1 MAYYI
6 VIKDK
11 DNYRKLDISNLKE
24 FTRISK
30 FKNGYSL
37 EELDLFTSKFNN
49 EVELKKCLY
58 ENNIINYDDILSDIS
73 IRIKNKDKLDKV
85 RYDFVYSDS
94 FKYLDIMYLKST
106 INILSN
112 DLVYLNKLLS
122 YYRNSSCNN
131 ENISKIRWILLGND
145 GYELNLHN
153 VINDFITR
161 EVFKINRDTGE
172 VSVKYR
178 SLHDLAM
185 FTYNYSNKRK
195 DNKVDLL
202 KLQKEILTGN
212 TKTKSKKLINQIEG
226 QMTFFK

>member
-11 DNYRKLDISNLKE
+11 DNYRKLDISNMKE

-49 EVELKKCLY
+49 EVELKRCLY

-94 FKYLDIMYLKST
+94 FKYLDIMYLKSS

-145 GYELNLHN
+145 GYELNLHKQYYHHS
-153 VINDFITR
+153 F
-161 EVFKINRDTGE
+161 
-172 VSVKYR
+172 
-178 SLHDLAM
+178 
-185 FTYNYSNKRK
+185 
-195 DNKVDLL
+195 
-202 KLQKEILTGN
+202 
-212 TKTKSKKLINQIEG
+212 
-226 QMTFFK
+226 

>member
-11 DNYRKLDISNLKE
+11 DNYRKLDISNMKE

-49 EVELKKCLY
+49 EVELKRCLY

-172 VSVKYR
+172 VSVKYK

-185 FTYNYSNKRK
+185 FTYNYSNKKK

-212 TKTKSKKLINQIEG
+212 TKSKKLINQIEG
-226 QMTFFK
+226 QMTFLK

>member
-11 DNYRKLDISNLKE
+11 DNYRKLDISNMKE

-49 EVELKKCLY
+49 EVELKRCLY

-172 VSVKYR
+172 VSVKYK

-185 FTYNYSNKRK
+185 FTYNYSNKKK

>member
-11 DNYRKLDISNLKE
+11 DNYRKLDISNMKE

-30 FKNGYSL
+30 FKSGYSL

-49 EVELKKCLY
+49 EVELKRCLY

-172 VSVKYR
+172 VSVKYK

-185 FTYNYSNKRK
+185 FTYNYSNKKK
-195 DNKVDLL
+195 DNKVNLL

>member
-11 DNYRKLDISNLKE
+11 DNYRKLDISNMKE

-49 EVELKKCLY
+49 EVELKRCLY

-172 VSVKYR
+172 VSVKYK

-185 FTYNYSNKRK
+185 FTYNYSNKKK
-195 DNKVDLL
+195 DNKVNLL

>member
-11 DNYRKLDISNLKE
+11 DNYRKLDISNMKE

-49 EVELKKCLY
+49 EVELKRCLY

-94 FKYLDIMYLKST
+94 FKYLDIMYLKSS

-172 VSVKYR
+172 VSVKYK

-185 FTYNYSNKRK
+185 FTYNYSNKKK
-195 DNKVDLL
+195 DNKVNLL

>member
-11 DNYRKLDISNLKE
+11 DNYRKLDVSNMKE

-49 EVELKKCLY
+49 EVELKRCLY

-73 IRIKNKDKLDKV
+73 IRIKNKDKLEKV

-172 VSVKYR
+172 VSVKYK

-195 DNKVDLL
+195 DNKVNLL

>member
-11 DNYRKLDISNLKE
+11 DNYRKLDISNMKE

-49 EVELKKCLY
+49 EVELKRCLY

-94 FKYLDIMYLKST
+94 FKYLDIMYLKSS

-172 VSVKYR
+172 VSVKYK

-185 FTYNYSNKRK
+185 FTYNYSNKKK

-212 TKTKSKKLINQIEG
+212 TKSKKLINQIEG

>member
-11 DNYRKLDISNLKE
+11 DNYRKLDISNMKE

-49 EVELKKCLY
+49 EVELKRCLY

-172 VSVKYR
+172 VSVKYK

-195 DNKVDLL
+195 DNKVNLL

>member
-11 DNYRKLDISNLKE
+11 DNYRKLDISNMKE

-49 EVELKKCLY
+49 EVELKRCLY

-131 ENISKIRWILLGND
+131 ENISKIRWILFGND

-172 VSVKYR
+172 ASVKYK

-195 DNKVDLL
+195 DNKVSLL